1 MPKPYDRTTYD
12 GNTVDWLT
20 RAALEDTAKRLGYD
34 LTVSQG
40 SYNAGGVAASA
51 GTHDGG
57 GAVDLAPYDQANKV
71 RELRRTGFAAWYR
84 PSIPG
89 LWSSHVHAILI
100 GNAKLSAGA
109 QAQVLDYLNG
119 RNGLADHGPD
129 SGPRDFVDNRYQW
142 QKGGRQITRAQALIE
157 KAQLLLST
165 GIRGYSV
172 RESRKALREAARKLP
187 QP

>member
-12 GNTVDWLT
+12 GKTVDWLT

-34 LTVSQG
+34 LTVTQG

-57 GAVDLAPYDQANKV
+57 GAVDLAPYDRVNKV
-71 RELRRTGFAAWYR
+71 RELRRAGFAAWFR
-84 PSIPG
+84 PAIPG
-89 LWSSHVHAILI
+89 LWGEHIHAILM

-109 QAQVLDYLNG
+109 QAQVLDYLDG
-119 RNGLADHGPD
+119 LNGLADDGPD
-129 SGPRDFVDNRYQW
+129 TGPRDFVDNRYQW
-142 QKGGRQITRAQALIE
+142 QQGAKRIARAEALIE
-157 KAQLLLST
+157 KARLILAT

-172 RESRKALREAARKLP
+172 RESRQALRDAAQKLP
-187 QP
+187 KS